1 LIHGALNA
9 ASADHHCV
17 RWCQKKPVLVWYPLA
32 ASTLI
37 VDMLKLSLKKIIF
50 KEGNF
55 MKEII
60 ESFEIFRN
68 ILVSN
73 MENYLTDVC

>member
-1 LIHGALNA
+1 VPEKTSVG
-9 ASADHHCV
+9 
-17 RWCQKKPVLVWYPLA
+17 LV
-32 ASTLI
+32 
-37 VDMLKLSLKKIIF
+37 SLGSFNTDCRYVEIIPQKIIF

-55 MKEII
+55 LKEII

-68 ILVSN
+68 ILFFN